1 MDGMTAKEFLLQPAR
16 ARVRLEMALLRRD
29 ALKSLTERVTQ
40 TFGIQT
46 PGVHTQNYSAM
57 EDAVI
62 RLTEA
67 EEMVERRM
75 EELAKAELKV
85 GDVLARLCDEKLFG
99 FMVRRFLNCM
109 SREEAA
115 KEMNYTY
122 RWGWYEEQ
130 KGIEEVQR
138 ILDEKDCQ
146 QKDKKYGL
154 SVRK

>member
-40 TFGIQT
+40 TIGIQT
-46 PGVHTQNYSAM
+46 PGCHSQNYSAM

-85 GDVLARLCDEKLFG
+85 GDVLVEVAESLLEGLEGHGGLVLEDGASVHHECADGCDDDHCVG
-99 FMVRRFLNCM
+99 
-109 SREEAA
+109 
-115 KEMNYTY
+115 
-122 RWGWYEEQ
+122 
-130 KGIEEVQR
+130 
-138 ILDEKDCQ
+138 
-146 QKDKKYGL
+146 
-154 SVRK
+154 

>member
-46 PGVHTQNYSAM
+46 PGVHSQNNSAM

-67 EEMVERRM
+67 EEMVEQKM
-75 EELAKAELKV
+75 KELAEAELEV
-85 GDVLARLCDEKLFG
+85 GMVLAMIPDKNLND
-99 FMVRRFLNCM
+99 FMIKRYLDCKSIRKTT
-109 SREEAA
+109 
-115 KEMNYTY
+115 KEMGFSYN
-122 RWGWYEEQ
+122 WG
-130 KGIEEVQR
+130 KSADGRGTDEVQR
-138 ILDEKDCQ
+138 ILDN
-146 QKDKKYGL
+146 
-154 SVRK
+154 

>member
-40 TFGIQT
+40 TIGIQT
-46 PGVHTQNYSAM
+46 PGCHSQNDSAM

-109 SREEAA
+109 SREDAA
-115 KEMNYTY
+115 KEMRYTY
-122 RWGWYEEQ
+122 SWGRIAEK
-130 KGIEEVQR
+130 KGLEEVQR
-138 ILDEKDCQ
+138 ILDEK
-146 QKDKKYGL
+146 
-154 SVRK
+154 S

>member
-46 PGVHTQNYSAM
+46 TGGHSPNCNAM

-67 EEMVERRM
+67 EEMVEKKM
-75 EELAKAELKV
+75 KELAEAELEV
-85 GDVLARLCDEKLFG
+85 GMVLAMIPDKTLNEY
-99 FMVRRFLNCM
+99 MVKRYLENQSIRKA
-109 SREEAA
+109 SE
-115 KEMNYTY
+115 EMNFTKG
-122 RWGWYEEQ
+122 WGEKKQ
-130 KGIEEVQR
+130 RKGIEAVQR
-138 ILDEKDCQ
+138 ILDEKG
-146 QKDKKYGL
+146 YA
-154 SVRK
+154 SIRKVYAP

>member
-67 EEMVERRM
+67 EEMVEKKM
-75 EELAKAELKV
+75 KELAEAELEV
-85 GDVLARLCDEKLFG
+85 GMVLAMIPDKTLNEY
-99 FMVRRFLNCM
+99 MVKRYLDCK
-109 SREEAA
+109 SVAVAA
-115 KEMNYTY
+115 KELGYTR
-122 RWGWYEEQ
+122 RWGCEEEQ
-130 KGIEEVQR
+130 KGIGEVQS
-138 ILDEKDCQ
+138 ILVVKDFSMISQ
-146 QKDKKYGL
+146 
-154 SVRK
+154 